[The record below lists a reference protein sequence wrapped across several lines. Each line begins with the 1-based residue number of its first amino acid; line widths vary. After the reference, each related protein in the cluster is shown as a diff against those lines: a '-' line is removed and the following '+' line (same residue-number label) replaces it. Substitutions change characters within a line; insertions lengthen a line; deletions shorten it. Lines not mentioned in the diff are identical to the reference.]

1 MWRVLNWFR
10 AHREGAQVCRFELKP
25 LVVRE
30 DSSTVRNR
38 SIEEKAQSPSTYA
51 PAHNAS
57 LTAAISRASSSV
69 AVRRATSS
77 PISAPGSKASR
88 DALNGLPSS
97 HGDVPKLGP
106 PLPGD
111 LGRPIVGRQCQLAT
125 RFRPLTRPPKPR
137 LPNASACWLNEK
149 QRECR
154 VCSPRDLRHRTWP
167 RPCPRPMRQATPR
180 AFDRRSRSGRDRRCG
195 WWCTRI
201 SSLPGVMEGA
211 EVAELRLGK
220 LPDRTPIKLAIAVPP
235 DLKAAFDDYAV
246 VYRSTYGQEESISD
260 LIPAM
265 LVQFLAGDRGFVRA
279 REALRT
285 GRDDR

>member
-38 SIEEKAQSPSTYA
+38 SIAEKAQSPSTYA

-77 PISAPGSKASR
+77 PISAPGSKASP

-111 LGRPIVGRQCQLAT
+111 LGRPILERQCRLATEGQVPSADPAAQAAAAERERLLAERKAARESGVLAT
-125 RFRPLTRPPKPR
+125 RSQAPNLAAAV
-137 LPNASACWLNEK
+137 PNATGDAASLRPTIAI
-149 QRECR
+149 RPG
-154 VCSPRDLRHRTWP
+154 SPVRLVVHKDL
-167 RPCPRPMRQATPR
+167 
-180 AFDRRSRSGRDRRCG
+180 
-195 WWCTRI
+195 
-201 SSLPGVMEGA
+201 V
-211 EVAELRLGK
+211 
-220 LPDRTPIKLAIAVPP
+220 LA
-235 DLKAAFDDYAV
+235 
-246 VYRSTYGQEESISD
+246 
-260 LIPAM
+260 
-265 LVQFLAGDRGFVRA
+265 
-279 REALRT
+279 
-285 GRDDR
+285 